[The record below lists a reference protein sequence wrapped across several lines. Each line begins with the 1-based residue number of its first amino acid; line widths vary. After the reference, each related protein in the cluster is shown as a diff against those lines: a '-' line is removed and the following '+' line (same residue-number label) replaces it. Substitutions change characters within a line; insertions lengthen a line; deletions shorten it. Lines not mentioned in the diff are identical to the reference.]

1 MGIVT
6 LSHHLFIVNE
16 TIMMRETLE
25 ELDKEYAEWVVVIN
39 LLSVIAAA
47 CCCVAL
53 VVEIVCRRMI
63 TPAIAK
69 ED

>member
-1 MGIVT
+1 
-6 LSHHLFIVNE
+6 
-16 TIMMRETLE
+16 MRDILE

-53 VVEIVCRRMI
+53 VIEILCRRLFR
-63 TPAIAK
+63 PAIEK
-69 ED
+69 VD